1 VFCPSPDSCLAPTTL
16 AYLTSGLASKVT
28 GVYVGSGNENVMER
42 VGVCSDSH
50 NYFTIS
56 ICLVPG
62 FIVYHPLINQ
72 GHARYPCKE
81 SYRLSLVELT

>member
-1 VFCPSPDSCLAPTTL
+1 MFCPSPDSCLAPTTF

-28 GVYVGSGNENVMER
+28 GIYVGSGNENVMER
-42 VGVCSDSH
+42 VGVCSELH
-50 NYFTIS
+50 TAILLL

-72 GHARYPCKE
+72 GHALQGK
-81 SYRLSLVELT
+81 LTPKLG